1 MKKLILKKAEV
12 SSTGR
17 AYRIPYEQVLN
28 PAQYA
33 AVMHTN
39 GPALVLAGA
48 GTGKTRTLTYRVAR
62 LVEDGVEPSS
72 ILLLTFTRKA
82 AAEMLR
88 RSTALLDGRC
98 ERVAG
103 GTFHSFAFSVL
114 RRFGLHGQED
124 HQRSNDQRSVTSV
137 MDQADAEDVMNM
149 VRGRFDV
156 AKLKKRFPQ
165 KGTLYTMYS
174 TSVNTGAPL
183 QDVILEDHPQF
194 VEETARISE
203 VIRGYNEYKRANGL
217 FDYDDLL
224 LYLLAMT
231 KHEEVGP
238 ILRRQFRFVM
248 VDEYQDTNRLQH
260 SIILGLSGTNGNVM
274 VVGDDAQSIY
284 SFRGAD
290 VRNIHGVPDSFENC
304 TVIRLE
310 HNYRSTQPIL
320 DVCNSILRDAPNMFE
335 KELFSDTKDGEQP
348 MLISAT
354 NERQQSSFVMQQ
366 ILELRENSTPLSEI
380 AVLFRSGFL
389 SFDLEIELGK
399 ANIPFRKFGG
409 MRFAEA
415 AHVKDLLARVRLTEN
430 PRDVISWYRVLLQIP
445 GIGQKTAQTVI
456 DAMQAEPDPLSRPEN
471 SWGSTGKGASALADV
486 SSMLAKARMIQ
497 DPLERMRTIADS
509 YRPTLEKVYDDH
521 PKRWKDIETVVGI
534 GGRYTTVEEFL
545 ADIALDPPT
554 DSLDEIDPDDHEDE
568 FVTLSTI
575 HSAKGLEWNSVFLI
589 WVNEGRLPSARSAES
604 EETLEEERRLLYV
617 ACTRAKERLYLTY
630 PAVMLEWQNSDVL
643 GRPSRFLDGISA
655 EQFPKFYLSEEGK

>member
-1 MKKLILKKAEV
+1 MKKLILKKSEL

-17 AYRIPYEQVLN
+17 VYRIPYEQVLN

-62 LVEDGVEPSS
+62 LVEDGVDPSS

-88 RSTALLDGRC
+88 RSSALLDGRC

-103 GTFHSFAFSVL
+103 GTFHSFAFSIL
-114 RRFGLHGQED
+114 RRFGLQGQDVNVLPAE
-124 HQRSNDQRSVTSV
+124 RRAATSV

-165 KGTLYTMYS
+165 KGTLYAMYS
-174 TSVNTGAPL
+174 RSVNTGTPL
-183 QDVILEDHPQF
+183 TDVINEEYSQF
-194 VEETARISE
+194 VDETPRISE
-203 VIRGYNEYKRANGL
+203 VLRGYNEYKRANGL

-231 KHEEVGP
+231 KHEEIGP
-238 ILRRQFRFVM
+238 ILRKQFRYVM
-248 VDEYQDTNRLQH
+248 VDEYQDTNKLQH
-260 SIILGLSGTNGNVM
+260 NIILGLSGTNGNVM

-290 VRNIHGVPDSFENC
+290 VRNIHAVPDSFENC
-304 TVIRLE
+304 VVIRLE

-320 DVCNSILRDAPNMFE
+320 DVCNNILRDAPNMFE
-335 KELFSDTKDGEQP
+335 KELFSEMKEGDQP

-366 ILELRENSTPLSEI
+366 ILELRENGTPLSDI

-409 MRFAEA
+409 LRFAEA
-415 AHVKDLLARVRLTEN
+415 AHVKDLLACVRLTEN
-430 PRDVISWYRVLLQIP
+430 PRDVISWYRVLLQLP
-445 GIGQKTAQTVI
+445 GVGQKTAQMVI
-456 DAMQAEPDPLSRPEN
+456 DAMQTEADPLSRPEN
-471 SWGSTGKGASALADV
+471 SWGSSGKGASAIAGMA
-486 SSMLAKARMIQ
+486 SMLARVRTIV
-497 DPLERMRTIADS
+497 DPLERLRTIADA
-509 YRPTLEKVYDDH
+509 YRPTLEKAYDDH

-534 GGRYTTVEEFL
+534 GGRYTSVEEFL

-554 DSLDEIDPDDHEDE
+554 ESLDDIDADDGENE

-604 EETLEEERRLLYV
+604 EASLEEERRLLYV

-643 GRPSRFLDGISA
+643 GRPSRFLDTVTA
-655 EQFPKFYLSEEGK
+655 ECIQQYYLTEGGP

>member
-1 MKKLILKKAEV
+1 MKKLILKKSEL

-17 AYRIPYEQVLN
+17 VYRIPYEQVLN

-62 LVEDGVEPSS
+62 LVEDGVDPSS

-88 RSTALLDGRC
+88 RSSALLDGRC

-103 GTFHSFAFSVL
+103 GTFHSFAFSIL
-114 RRFGLHGQED
+114 RRFGLQGQDVNVLPAE
-124 HQRSNDQRSVTSV
+124 RRAATSV

-165 KGTLYTMYS
+165 KGTLYAMYS
-174 TSVNTGAPL
+174 RSVNTGTPL
-183 QDVILEDHPQF
+183 TDVIEEEYSQF
-194 VEETARISE
+194 VEETQRISE
-203 VIRGYNEYKRANGL
+203 VVRGYNEYKRANGL

-231 KHEEVGP
+231 KHEEIGP
-238 ILRRQFRFVM
+238 ILRKQFRYVM
-248 VDEYQDTNRLQH
+248 VDEYQDTNKLQH
-260 SIILGLSGTNGNVM
+260 NIILGLAGTNGNVM

-290 VRNIHGVPDSFENC
+290 VRNIHAVPDSFENC
-304 TVIRLE
+304 VVIRLE

-335 KELFSDTKDGEQP
+335 KELFSEKKEGDQP

-366 ILELRENSTPLSEI
+366 ILELRENGTPLSDI

-409 MRFAEA
+409 LRFAEA

-430 PRDVISWYRVLLQIP
+430 PRDVISWYRVLLQLP
-445 GIGQKTAQTVI
+445 GVGQKTAQMVI
-456 DAMQAEPDPLSRPEN
+456 DAMQTEADPLSRPEN
-471 SWGSTGKGASALADV
+471 SWGSTGKGASAIANV
-486 SSMLAKARMIQ
+486 ASMLARVRTIT
-497 DPLERMRTIADS
+497 DPLERLRSIADE
-509 YRPTLEKVYDDH
+509 YRATLEKAYDDH

-554 DSLDEIDPDDHEDE
+554 ESLDEIDADDGENE

-604 EETLEEERRLLYV
+604 EASLEEERRLLYV

-643 GRPSRFLDGISA
+643 GRPSRFLDTVTA
-655 EQFPKFYLSEEGK
+655 ERIQQYYLTEGVE

>member
-1 MKKLILKKAEV
+1 MKKLVLKKSEL
-12 SSTGR
+12 SSTGHV
-17 AYRIPYEQVLN
+17 YRIPYEQVLN

-62 LVEDGVEPSS
+62 LVEDGVDPSS

-88 RSTALLDGRC
+88 RSSALLDGRC

-103 GTFHSFAFSVL
+103 GTFHSFAFSIL
-114 RRFGLHGQED
+114 RRFGLQSQDVNVLPAE
-124 HQRSNDQRSVTSV
+124 RRAATSV

-165 KGTLYTMYS
+165 KGTLYAMYS
-174 TSVNTGAPL
+174 RSVNTGAPL
-183 QDVILEDHPQF
+183 TDVIEEEYPQF
-194 VEETARISE
+194 IEETHRISE
-203 VIRGYNEYKRANGL
+203 VVRGYNEYKRANGL

-231 KHEEVGP
+231 KHEEIGP
-238 ILRRQFRFVM
+238 ILRKQFRYVM
-248 VDEYQDTNRLQH
+248 VDEYQDTNKLQH
-260 SIILGLSGTNGNVM
+260 NIILGLAGTNGNVM

-290 VRNIHGVPDSFENC
+290 VRNIHAVPDSFENC
-304 TVIRLE
+304 VVIRLE

-335 KELFSDTKDGEQP
+335 KELFSEKKEGDQP

-366 ILELRENSTPLSEI
+366 ILELRENGTPLSEI

-409 MRFAEA
+409 LRFAEA

-430 PRDVISWYRVLLQIP
+430 PRDVISWYRVLLQLP
-445 GIGQKTAQTVI
+445 GVGQKTAQMVI
-456 DAMQAEPDPLSRPEN
+456 DGMQTEADPLSRPEN
-471 SWGSTGKGASALADV
+471 SWGSTGKGASAIANV
-486 SSMLAKARMIQ
+486 ASMLARVRTIT
-497 DPLERMRTIADS
+497 DPLERLRSIADE
-509 YRPTLEKVYDDH
+509 YRATLEKAYDDH

-554 DSLDEIDPDDHEDE
+554 ESLDDIDADDGENE

-604 EETLEEERRLLYV
+604 EASLEEERRLLYV

-643 GRPSRFLDGISA
+643 GRPSRFLDTVTA
-655 EQFPKFYLSEEGK
+655 ERIQQYYLTEGGE